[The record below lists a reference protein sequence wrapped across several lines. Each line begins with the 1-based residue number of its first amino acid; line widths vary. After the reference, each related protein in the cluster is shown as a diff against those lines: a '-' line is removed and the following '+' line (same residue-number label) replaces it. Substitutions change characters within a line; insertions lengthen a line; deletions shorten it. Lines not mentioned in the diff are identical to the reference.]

1 MRIHED
7 WGLRTEDM
15 EEVSDFLQGCFR
27 TGDRYHKIAVS
38 KGFDFTSQDRG
49 LWCQASRRSPRHLTA
64 PRRQTYIIRA
74 TELETQNERNSNV
87 SLSYISQWK
96 HTSNSAMETSWTFE
110 FQWAKSLSY
119 FVGLTFIS
127 PRDQSADSFNNI
139 LNIELLIL
147 CFSFHYM
154 VACLQKQW
162 SLFNHHHHSPLKLV
176 S

>member
-1 MRIHED
+1 M
-7 WGLRTEDM
+7 
-15 EEVSDFLQGCFR
+15 SDFFQGCPR
-27 TGDRYHKIAVS
+27 TGGRYHKIAVS

-64 PRRQTYIIRA
+64 PRKQTYIIRA
-74 TELETQNERNSNV
+74 TGDWESDWKKFKCLIFVSESTHQTVQWRQVELLNQRNFRELKV
-87 SLSYISQWK
+87 S
-96 HTSNSAMETSWTFE
+96 
-110 FQWAKSLSY
+110 SY
-119 FVGLTFIS
+119 FVALTFIS